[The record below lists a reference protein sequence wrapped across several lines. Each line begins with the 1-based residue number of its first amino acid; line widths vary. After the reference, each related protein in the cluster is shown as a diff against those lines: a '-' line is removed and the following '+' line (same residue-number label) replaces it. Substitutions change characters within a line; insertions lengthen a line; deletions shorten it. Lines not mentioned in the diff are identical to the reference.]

1 MIIII
6 PTDELMFFR
15 GVGIPPT
22 DFHVPSALPAIGSR
36 LPALSQG
43 HFDNDLELGERQA
56 PMAKKKQPCPRYQ
69 WDINLIKGLMAIV
82 ISK

>member
-1 MIIII
+1 
-6 PTDELMFFR
+6 MFFR
-15 GVGIPPT
+15 GVET
-22 DFHVPSALPAIGSR
+22 TNQCHVPSALPAIGSR

-56 PMAKKKQPCPRYQ
+56 PMAKKQPCPRYQ